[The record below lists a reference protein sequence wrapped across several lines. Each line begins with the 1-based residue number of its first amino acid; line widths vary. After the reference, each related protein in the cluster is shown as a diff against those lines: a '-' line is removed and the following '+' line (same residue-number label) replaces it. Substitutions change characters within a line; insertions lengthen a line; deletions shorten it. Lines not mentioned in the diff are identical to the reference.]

1 MERVKVPARIRRE
14 GSEKRGR
21 ILKAREISPHVLMLG
36 SRALDEEALVV
47 GGKLHDTVEVRLI
60 WMDPKGRLIWMDPD

>member
-14 GSEKRGR
+14 GSEKRGS
-21 ILKAREISPHVLMLG
+21 IVKVNEISPHFLVLG

-47 GGKLHDTVEVRLI
+47 GGEVHDTV
-60 WMDPKGRLIWMDPD
+60 

>member
-14 GSEKRGR
+14 GSEKCGR
-21 ILKAREISPHVLMLG
+21 IVKASKVGPRVLILG

-47 GGKLHDTVEVRLI
+47 GGKVHDTAE
-60 WMDPKGRLIWMDPD
+60 GRLIWMDPE